1 MPSRSSRESEPG
13 RSPTADP
20 PSRKRNRSRR
30 PEALTKL
37 AVCGVTIFL
46 SAQPAQA
53 AERSVSDVV
62 LVDQGTVIDG
72 DLYAAGNRVVIGGR
86 VDGDLVVAAYEDVT
100 VTGTGTVAGD
110 VIGVAGSVIV
120 AGTVEE
126 SVRVASPRVDV
137 TGAVGGDVILLAW
150 DAILASDVGGEATLW
165 TWTTEIAGSIE
176 GDLEGQMRRLLL
188 GGRVGGN
195 VDVTVDRLE
204 AREGAVVGQDLG
216 YRSEQDASGLEQVEV
231 GGVVVHRLP
240 LPPNIRVRAL
250 LVLAKLV
257 LGLMAA
263 VAGLV
268 VMWAAPGASER
279 ALAAARESWWRAW
292 LRGLGVLALP
302 LAVIALAGLLL
313 WLAPTEAGLP
323 LVGILVPLFVA
334 VLGVVLAMAFVSPVA
349 AFPWLGRLGSPERGP
364 VRAFLYGTVAV
375 IIASLVPWLVWSIVL
390 FVVPLGIGA
399 WLSPLLARQS
409 QPIR

>member
-1 MPSRSSRESEPG
+1 MV
-13 RSPTADP
+13 
-20 PSRKRNRSRR
+20 
-30 PEALTKL
+30 ALGGL
-37 AVCGVTIFL
+37 AVVGL
-46 SAQPAQA
+46 AQPAQA

-62 LVDQGTVIDG
+62 LVDQGTVIED

-100 VTGTGTVAGD
+100 ITATGTIVGD

-126 SVRVASPRVDV
+126 SVRVVSPRVDV

-150 DAILASDVGGEATLW
+150 DATLASNVAGEATLW
-165 TWTTEIAGSIE
+165 TWTTEIAGTIE
-176 GDLEGQMRRLLL
+176 GDLEGQMRRLML

-195 VDVTVDRLE
+195 VDVTVNHLE

-216 YRSEQDASGLEQVEV
+216 YRSERDASGLEQADV

-263 VAGLV
+263 VAGLL
-268 VMWAAPGASER
+268 VMWAVPGASER
-279 ALAAARESWWRAW
+279 AVVAARESWWRSW
-292 LRGLGVLALP
+292 LRGLGVMALP
-302 LAVIALAGLLL
+302 LAVVALAGLFL

-323 LVGILVPLFVA
+323 LVGILVPLFMA
-334 VLGVVLAMAFVSPVA
+334 VLGVVLALAFISPVA
-349 AFPWLGRLGSPERGP
+349 ALPWVGRLGNSDRGP

-375 IIASLVPWLVWSIVL
+375 IIVSLVPWLAWSIVL